1 MYILCNIVQERWYVI
16 FMQLCKATCTYICSW
31 RIHEI
36 KKKIPQNQYHIIH
49 AEAPDP
55 SADQVTTPMLH
66 RHNSPVTSQHR
77 AADIILYNVI
87 FPSLCSIEQPSVFRM
102 MSVFPD
108 FCSDI
113 FLLHIIYNFFLFVLF
128 TLHSNQ
134 FIV

>member
-1 MYILCNIVQERWYVI
+1 MYILCNIVQEHWYVI

-55 SADQVTTPMLH
+55 SADQVTTPVLH

-77 AADIILYNVI
+77 AADIILYNVS
-87 FPSLCSIEQPSVFRM
+87 FPVTLQHKAAVSM
-102 MSVFPD
+102 MSLFPD